1 MQAERIPPAISGA
14 VASYG
19 TNWFDPGETEY
30 EAWQQISGLTLPD
43 GVLYVAVP
51 WTWMIE
57 AIRNGRAAE
66 LQGALAAFAQGLPPA
81 DHVLTVCAHPEL
93 GQHWPLLRRCGI
105 TEVFWPHLAL
115 PPAELA
121 GAAVVHPQP
130 LTTAVPLVAP
140 GSAGFADCTGPLAA
154 PRIWAALGKGEV
166 PVFRIEDLALPGDA
180 RLWLRACVPCDV
192 NTAMGA
198 PLQDYLA
205 TLAADAG
212 AMAQKRDHLAELT
225 LEYLGPGLIQQVHRR
240 LLQLAAEAGNAV
252 AELKS
257 PVLAQLDRALRPKL
271 AAGLPLTPDE
281 AQRVLLAA
289 GSAVM
294 LGGAAAHRRLMRPG
308 TLARLREAAEAA
320 LPEADEARRH
330 LDRVLMVERLRGD
343 VPAPALVTTPA
354 PLRVCLFGF
363 HSNRTPL
370 SYAPLR
376 AQLTG
381 RIAFCDSAETA
392 DLVVAG
398 FNIDYARNL
407 AWVQDWAERRP
418 ALKFAVL
425 SEEPLWDTTWS
436 DGFTEPQRRLPG
448 AAGTAGGID
457 YAVLNHV
464 TTAIFDFHRL
474 PYFVL
479 TDNRYVSRLRACTAR
494 WGCAVGRGAAGAL
507 AGGALAG
514 GLCRR
519 TPQRAGIHRRLAR
532 TGHPAA
538 FGLSHRTGRRCRRP
552 GPADGQG
559 LDEQPGAAGSGR
571 LASGQACPGQWPDP
585 AVVGDREHPSC
596 QLHHR
601 KALRRLCQ
609 RRPADLPGR
618 PRAPAVRTDPR
629 SGDAEPLGP

>member
-381 RIAFCDSAETA
+381 RIAFCDSAATA

-457 YAVLNHV
+457 
-464 TTAIFDFHRL
+464 
-474 PYFVL
+474 
-479 TDNRYVSRLRACTAR
+479 
-494 WGCAVGRGAAGAL
+494 
-507 AGGALAG
+507 
-514 GLCRR
+514 
-519 TPQRAGIHRRLAR
+519 
-532 TGHPAA
+532 
-538 FGLSHRTGRRCRRP
+538 
-552 GPADGQG
+552 
-559 LDEQPGAAGSGR
+559 
-571 LASGQACPGQWPDP
+571 
-585 AVVGDREHPSC
+585 
-596 QLHHR
+596 
-601 KALRRLCQ
+601 
-609 RRPADLPGR
+609 
-618 PRAPAVRTDPR
+618 
-629 SGDAEPLGP
+629 